1 MSFLAEL
8 NAIITALG
16 APVETGV
23 FSGVPPD
30 EYIVIT
36 PMSDIAAVLGDNRP
50 VIDVHEARISLMTK
64 NNYIRRKNQIARA
77 LMDNGFTITA
87 RHYAGHDNETGFHNF
102 AVDAAKEYF
111 FEEEED
117 G

>member
-8 NAIITALG
+8 NAIIAALG
-16 APVETGV
+16 VPVETGF

-36 PMSDIAAVLGDNRP
+36 PMSDIAAVSGDNRP
-50 VIDVHEARISLMTK
+50 VIDVYEARISLITK
-64 NNYIRRKNQIARA
+64 NNYIRLKNRIVQS
-77 LMDNGFTITA
+77 LLDNSFTVTA
-87 RHYAGHDNETGFHNF
+87 RHYAGYDNETGFHTY
-102 AVDAAKEYF
+102 AIDAAKEYF
-111 FEEEED
+111 FEEDEN